1 MDNLWENMINN
12 TRTFI
17 TNKEYDEYF
26 FTVDIVTALGM
37 IEGHEFWQLKEI
49 KLVNGLKV
57 EYDFD
62 SKYTRKIY
70 NKAADGY
77 FFLARMP
84 NTYEGGGPDG
94 STKADV
100 DACANDL

>member
-37 IEGHEFWQLKEI
+37 IEGHMFW
-49 KLVNGLKV
+49 
-57 EYDFD
+57 
-62 SKYTRKIY
+62 
-70 NKAADGY
+70 
-77 FFLARMP
+77 
-84 NTYEGGGPDG
+84 
-94 STKADV
+94 
-100 DACANDL
+100 